1 MVPIIGTYSALY
13 RWFSFICC
21 SVHRGCRGDRQG
33 RGRLLGRVNLVLDYL
48 GLLLIKKHECIDIY
62 SKQHIFS
69 IAVFILGVGETGE
82 RRLDRW
88 AESSWNLGGV
98 LLVLAYLSL
107 LFLEKYMYMYM
118 KSYFSSLSVLYSH
131 PILCCNLNILIFIK
145 FYYIVSLK

>member
-88 AESSWNLGGV
+88 AESSWELGRSPPGPCLPQSPILGKIHVHVYEKLFFFSLCFVFPPHFVLQFKHFDIYKV
-98 LLVLAYLSL
+98 LLYCIS
-107 LFLEKYMYMYM
+107 
-118 KSYFSSLSVLYSH
+118 
-131 PILCCNLNILIFIK
+131 
-145 FYYIVSLK
+145 